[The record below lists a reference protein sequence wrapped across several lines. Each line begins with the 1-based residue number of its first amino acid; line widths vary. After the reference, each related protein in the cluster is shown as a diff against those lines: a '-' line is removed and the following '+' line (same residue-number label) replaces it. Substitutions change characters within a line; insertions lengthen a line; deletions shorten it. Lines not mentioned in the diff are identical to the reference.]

1 MAWIKIGER
10 DIINADAIKT
20 IAIQQFRDGSYY
32 VRFSLNDDDSII
44 SIPCDGVEVEKY
56 SGGLDRV
63 DKDFFFS
70 VQDGEGFVS
79 NLNSLREAIRVLA
92 RINFDTEMLFY
103 VSSW

>member
-44 SIPCDGVEVEKY
+44 SKGFEKFKECLELFNRIW
-56 SGGLDRV
+56 SAVADDLSID
-63 DKDFFFS
+63 
-70 VQDGEGFVS
+70 VS
-79 NLNSLREAIRVLA
+79 
-92 RINFDTEMLFY
+92 
-103 VSSW
+103 

>member
-44 SIPCDGVEVEKY
+44 SKGFEQFKECLEV
-56 SGGLDRV
+56 
-63 DKDFFFS
+63 F
-70 VQDGEGFVS
+70 
-79 NLNSLREAIRVLA
+79 N
-92 RINFDTEMLFY
+92 RIWDAVADDL
-103 VSSW
+103 SIDIS

>member
-44 SIPCDGVEVEKY
+44 SKGFEHFKECLELFNRLWSAVSDNT
-56 SGGLDRV
+56 SV
-63 DKDFFFS
+63 D
-70 VQDGEGFVS
+70 VS
-79 NLNSLREAIRVLA
+79 
-92 RINFDTEMLFY
+92 
-103 VSSW
+103 

>member
-44 SIPCDGVEVEKY
+44 S
-56 SGGLDRV
+56 
-63 DKDFFFS
+63 
-70 VQDGEGFVS
+70 QGFEQFKECLEMFNRIWSAVADNLSIDVS
-79 NLNSLREAIRVLA
+79 
-92 RINFDTEMLFY
+92 
-103 VSSW
+103 

>member
-44 SIPCDGVEVEKY
+44 SK
-56 SGGLDRV
+56 
-63 DKDFFFS
+63 
-70 VQDGEGFVS
+70 GFEQFKEC
-79 NLNSLREAIRVLA
+79 L
-92 RINFDTEMLFY
+92 EMLNRIWSAVADNLSID
-103 VSSW
+103 VS